1 MELPELIPGSKAILG
16 FSGGVDSVVLSHLLV
31 ERYGIRPYLLHVNY
45 GLRDESDEDERWCR
59 WYAEEHRFEIKV
71 LRVDPKDRDGENLQ
85 NWARNLRYNWFQE
98 QVVLLDAVYL
108 FTAHHA
114 DDRRE
119 TFLMN
124 ALRGSGLSGMTG
136 MSNTAIIRPLKD
148 MDKTEVL
155 DYAQTKDLTWRED
168 ASNQSTKYTRNK
180 IRHDLAPVLDEVD
193 PRWRGG
199 LKKSIDNLIRD
210 NALLQGLL
218 MDWTEGQVIC
228 RSGEYFINE
237 GSWVNR
243 DYAQILLFR
252 YCREIDKGFSFKEIG
267 HFLRGETGH
276 ITFGKKHLLVR
287 DRGQFILSKKRELD
301 PHEYVINDIHDTS
314 ILPFSLTFTPTST
327 QNIDF
332 SLDHE
337 WLSMA
342 ALKFPLIIRRW
353 RPGDEFVPLG
363 MKGRKKVADFLNE
376 LKLPRHHKEHVYVAT
391 QEGKLIWVLG
401 YRIDDSLRVVSSDD
415 MAYLAEINHHI

>member
-155 DYAQTKDLTWRED
+155 DYAQTKDLTWCED

-199 LKKSIDNLIRD
+199 LKKSIDNLI
-210 NALLQGLL
+210 
-218 MDWTEGQVIC
+218 
-228 RSGEYFINE
+228 
-237 GSWVNR
+237 
-243 DYAQILLFR
+243 
-252 YCREIDKGFSFKEIG
+252 
-267 HFLRGETGH
+267 
-276 ITFGKKHLLVR
+276 
-287 DRGQFILSKKRELD
+287 
-301 PHEYVINDIHDTS
+301 
-314 ILPFSLTFTPTST
+314 
-327 QNIDF
+327 
-332 SLDHE
+332 
-337 WLSMA
+337 
-342 ALKFPLIIRRW
+342 
-353 RPGDEFVPLG
+353 
-363 MKGRKKVADFLNE
+363 
-376 LKLPRHHKEHVYVAT
+376 
-391 QEGKLIWVLG
+391 
-401 YRIDDSLRVVSSDD
+401 
-415 MAYLAEINHHI
+415 